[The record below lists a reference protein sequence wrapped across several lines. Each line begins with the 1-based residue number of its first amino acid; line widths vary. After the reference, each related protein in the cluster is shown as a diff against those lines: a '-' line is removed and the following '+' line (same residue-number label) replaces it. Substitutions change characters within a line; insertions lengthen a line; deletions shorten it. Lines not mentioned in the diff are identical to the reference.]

1 MLPNSNVASY
11 DALSTY
17 LTQLSTD
24 NFPIVIAGDFNLP
37 DISWSTLSATSQT
50 YSLKRDLKCCC
61 EFKLQ

>member
-37 DISWSTLSATSQT
+37 DISWSTLSTNSQT
-50 YSLKRDLKCCC
+50 YSLK
-61 EFKLQ
+61 